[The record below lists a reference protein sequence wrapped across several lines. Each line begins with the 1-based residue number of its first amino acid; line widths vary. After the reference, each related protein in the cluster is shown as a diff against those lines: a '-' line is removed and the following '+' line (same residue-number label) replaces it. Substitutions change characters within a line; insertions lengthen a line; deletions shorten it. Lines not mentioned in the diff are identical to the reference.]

1 VPLSVVR
8 PKTFLTSSDNRGH
21 DDRGNGDDRGN
32 RPDTLSAVMTHEF
45 RVVHSGFLSS
55 GFRCSADLYLPDI
68 AIASPLVI
76 MAHGFGGERSF
87 RLPAYAEHFAR
98 NGIAVLLFDY
108 RTFGDSEGEPR
119 NLVDPDWHIADWKA
133 AIAHA
138 RTIPDI
144 NKEKIALWGT
154 SYSGGHCVVCAAQD
168 AALSAIAVQVP
179 FLDPFSSIAHVGLP
193 HLLWAMP
200 HGILDVIKSALGRSP
215 HYVKL
220 AANPGS
226 FAAMNTPES
235 LPGLLSIIPDKAKWD
250 NKICARILFKF
261 PMYRPLRFASRV
273 KCPALLML
281 AENDS
286 LVVPDIVRKAAR
298 RIPNAQV
305 ISYPFGHFDIY
316 HGSGFD
322 DAIAKQTSFLRQ
334 HLCS

>member
-1 VPLSVVR
+1 MIIR
-8 PKTFLTSSDNRGH
+8 
-21 DDRGNGDDRGN
+21 
-32 RPDTLSAVMTHEF
+32 EF
-45 RVVHSGFLSS
+45 RVVQNGFLS
-55 GFRCSADLYLPDI
+55 GGVRCGADLYLPDV
-68 AIASPLVI
+68 AAASPLVI
-76 MAHGFGGERSF
+76 MAHGFGGERTF

-108 RTFGDSEGEPR
+108 RTFGDSEGAPR

-144 NKEKIALWGT
+144 DKERIALWGT

-179 FLDPFSSIAHVGLP
+179 FLDPFSSIAHVGLA
-193 HLLWAMP
+193 HLLRATP
-200 HGILDVIKSALGRSP
+200 HGILDVVKSALGLSP
-215 HYVKL
+215 HYVTL

-235 LPGLLSIIPDKAKWD
+235 LPGLLSIIPDEAKWD
-250 NKICARILFKF
+250 NQVCARILFKF
-261 PMYRPLRFASRV
+261 PMYRPLRFASGV

-281 AENDS
+281 AEHDS

-298 RIPNAQV
+298 RMANAQV

-316 HGSGFD
+316 HGNGFE
-322 DAIAKQTSFLRQ
+322 DAIAKQTSFFRQ
-334 HLCS
+334 HLCE

>member
-1 VPLSVVR
+1 MIY
-8 PKTFLTSSDNRGH
+8 D
-21 DDRGNGDDRGN
+21 
-32 RPDTLSAVMTHEF
+32 F
-45 RVVHSGFLSS
+45 RVVQTGFLSG
-55 GFRCSADLYLPDI
+55 GFRCSADLYLPDV
-68 AIASPLVI
+68 AAASPLVI
-76 MAHGFGGERSF
+76 MAHGFGGERTF

-108 RTFGDSEGEPR
+108 RTFGDSEGKPR

-144 NKEKIALWGT
+144 DKERIALWGT

-168 AALSAIAVQVP
+168 AALSAIVVQVP
-179 FLDPFSSIAHVGLP
+179 FLDPFSSIAHVGLA
-193 HLLWAMP
+193 HLLQATP
-200 HGILDVIKSALGRSP
+200 HGILDVVKSALGLSP
-215 HYVKL
+215 HYVTL

-235 LPGLLSIIPDKAKWD
+235 LPGLLSIIPDEAKWD
-250 NKICARILFKF
+250 NKVCARILIKF
-261 PMYRPLRFASRV
+261 PMYRPLRFASGV

-298 RIPNAQV
+298 RMPNAQV

-316 HGSGFD
+316 HGNGFE
-322 DAIAKQTSFLRQ
+322 DAISKQTSFLRQ
-334 HLCS
+334 HLYE